1 MSDDEKTCEC
11 CGTDM
16 HRMGEDVSEKLDFI
30 PVY

>member
-1 MSDDEKTCEC
+1 
-11 CGTDM
+11 M